1 MPSIQI
7 FLYVLSLALVLAWI
21 LNTENVEYKIVK
33 DNYHSQCDYVYISS
47 GEETNWYSILALS
60 VIGFW
65 TTFWNV
71 LLLKFLQ
78 GSRRI
83 ERSAVFLF
91 QQSILLHLII
101 YGLVLTAVIFLWAK
115 HSFVADNLYL
125 GVNMQ
130 LEEAF
135 FIQNIFFCMYIGLRF
150 YLTYHRNGTIR
161 VVFDYKMFLFFLT
174 ITVPIA
180 VFYISSSSQL
190 LSLSGFIFLETIK
203 LCLFA
208 GIFKR
213 RHKLQRK
220 KIQQHATWIWTI
232 IVDSYALVWGVN
244 KNIIYDNCTRHTS
257 NYFHIYNT
265 KLIYSFIL
273 LGPSLAAFSVIITDD
288 NLRKSYLEDF
298 DLTRCCGDDGGGGS
312 DRSGTQQNEH
322 DPLLGNSNQPHY
334 GEIDEAN
341 AQRTGNGDDKH
352 NAHEGR
358 TTEDKVRCM
367 PHQDNSDDVKYG
379 AHAQQT
385 RNNEDKVCYMPHQD
399 NSDDVKYG
407 AHAQQTRNNEDEIH
421 CMPHQDNSDDV
432 KYGAHKAPDKDE
444 DDILYRAAQ
453 SPSGPY
459 QIIGRTQHQISNQ
472 TTQHKDKELLDIVA

>member
-1 MPSIQI
+1 MP
-7 FLYVLSLALVLAWI
+7 
-21 LNTENVEYKIVK
+21 
-33 DNYHSQCDYVYISS
+33 
-47 GEETNWYSILALS
+47 
-60 VIGFW
+60 
-65 TTFWNV
+65 
-71 LLLKFLQ
+71 
-78 GSRRI
+78 
-83 ERSAVFLF
+83 
-91 QQSILLHLII
+91 
-101 YGLVLTAVIFLWAK
+101 
-115 HSFVADNLYL
+115 
-125 GVNMQ
+125 

-161 VVFDYKMFLFFLT
+161 VVFGYKMFLFFLT

-213 RHKLQRK
+213 RHKLQRE

-244 KNIIYDNCTRHTS
+244 KNIIYDNYMSNKYTS
-257 NYFHIYNT
+257 NYFYIYNT
-265 KLIYSFIL
+265 KLIFSFII

-298 DLTRCCGDDGGGGS
+298 DLTRCCGDDGGSGS
-312 DRSGTQQNEH
+312 DISGTQQNEH

-334 GEIDEAN
+334 GDEAN
-341 AQRTGNGDDKH
+341 AQRTGNGDDEH

-358 TTEDKVRCM
+358 TTEDKVR
-367 PHQDNSDDVKYG
+367 
-379 AHAQQT
+379 
-385 RNNEDKVCYMPHQD
+385 YMPHQD

-407 AHAQQTRNNEDEIH
+407 AHAQQIRNNEDEIH
-421 CMPHQDNSDDV
+421 CMPHQENSDDV

-444 DDILYRAAQ
+444 DDIL
-453 SPSGPY
+453 
-459 QIIGRTQHQISNQ
+459 
-472 TTQHKDKELLDIVA
+472 